1 MNHKLSAE
9 EREILERFEHGELRS
24 AAAAPHEM
32 EMAHEAARNALNEI
46 DKQHI
51 AFRYDSSPSGAGSA

>member
-1 MNHKLSAE
+1 MNYKLSAE

-24 AAAAPHEM
+24 AAAPHEM